1 MLLAGEVQEIV
12 IHSGLPLATIVL
24 RPDAIFKGQRIT
36 NQRFRLKLSSQGDKA
51 TTGISDKNL
60 EDKIRATEA
69 KIGIPP
75 GSGVSLLMYSLVPI
89 RRTGSINRHSS
100 FIQPYIF
107 TKI

>member
-12 IHSGLPLATIVL
+12 IHSGLTLATIVL

-75 GSGVSLLMYSLVPI
+75 GSGVSIALLYVLGIPTMHKFQMLCDECKLKQLRY
-89 RRTGSINRHSS
+89 
-100 FIQPYIF
+100 
-107 TKI
+107 